1 MRLPRFHRVSVR
13 AARGTRGVTARR
25 AVLIA
30 TALAL
35 ASCTAGCK
43 NGDHAH
49 IATYVRPPVPAGFA
63 DQSGRGFRIATPS
76 TWRPSSR
83 SEASKDA
90 HGDASKDAH
99 GDAVWS
105 LVDPQPAGEFHAN
118 VNVLNEPF
126 PGDSYAYSK
135 ATLDELKRDVRA
147 EVETSREE
155 IVDGDPTVVI
165 ESRWSPIAPKTV
177 PYRTMQA
184 NLASRGTGYV
194 VTCAVS
200 AEAFERYRS
209 TCDAI
214 IRSFAVSR

>member
-1 MRLPRFHRVSVR
+1 MLFSGLTAFAFRGLPRGRAISV
-13 AARGTRGVTARR
+13 
-25 AVLIA
+25 A
-30 TALAL
+30 TASVAI
-35 ASCTAGCK
+35 AAAGCTVGGCK

-63 DQSGRGFRIATPS
+63 DQSARGFRIATPS
-76 TWRPSSR
+76 TWRASSR
-83 SEASKDA
+83 NDPHNDA
-90 HGDASKDAH
+90 HSETHNETG
-99 GDAVWS
+99 VWS

-118 VNVLNEPF
+118 VNVVNEPF
-126 PGDSYAYSK
+126 PGDSYAYAK

-155 IVDGDPTVVI
+155 IVDGDPTIVV

>member
-1 MRLPRFHRVSVR
+1 MRSPLLAIV
-13 AARGTRGVTARR
+13 AAP
-25 AVLIA
+25 
-30 TALAL
+30 ALVV
-35 ASCTAGCK
+35 ASCTIAGCK

-83 SEASKDA
+83 SDA
-90 HGDASKDAH
+90 NREPRSETHNDTS
-99 GDAVWS
+99 VWS

-135 ATLDELKRDVRA
+135 ATLEELKRDVRA

-155 IVDGDPTVVI
+155 IVDGDPTLVV

>member
-1 MRLPRFHRVSVR
+1 MRLFRRTAFAVAGLRHGCAISV
-13 AARGTRGVTARR
+13 
-25 AVLIA
+25 A
-30 TALAL
+30 TALSAI
-35 ASCTAGCK
+35 AVAGCK

-63 DQSGRGFRIATPS
+63 EQTASGFRIATPS
-76 TWRPSSR
+76 TWRASSR
-83 SEASKDA
+83 NEPRNDPHDSTHNDN
-90 HGDASKDAH
+90 G
-99 GDAVWS
+99 VWS
-105 LVDPQPAGEFHAN
+105 LVDPQPAREFHAN
-118 VNVLNEPF
+118 VNVVNEPF

-155 IVDGDPTVVI
+155 IVDGDPTIVV
-165 ESRWSPIAPKTV
+165 ESRWSPVAPKTV

>member
-1 MRLPRFHRVSVR
+1 MRSSGLPTFAARRLPCGRAISV
-13 AARGTRGVTARR
+13 AAAFV
-25 AVLIA
+25 
-30 TALAL
+30 ALA
-35 ASCTAGCK
+35 AGTCTVAGCK

-63 DQSGRGFRIATPS
+63 DQAARGFRIATPS
-76 TWRPSSR
+76 TWRASSR
-83 SEASKDA
+83 SEAHDDA
-90 HGDASKDAH
+90 G
-99 GDAVWS
+99 VWS

-118 VNVLNEPF
+118 VNVVNEPF
-126 PGDSYAYSK
+126 PGDSYTYSK
-135 ATLDELKRDVRA
+135 ATLEELKRDVRA

-155 IVDGDPTVVI
+155 IVDGDPTIVV

>member
-1 MRLPRFHRVSVR
+1 MRSPLLAIV
-13 AARGTRGVTARR
+13 AAP
-25 AVLIA
+25 
-30 TALAL
+30 ALVV
-35 ASCTAGCK
+35 ASCTIAGCK

-83 SEASKDA
+83 SDA
-90 HGDASKDAH
+90 NREPRSDANREPRSDANREPRSETH
-99 GDAVWS
+99 NDTSVWS

-135 ATLDELKRDVRA
+135 ATLEELKRDVRA

-155 IVDGDPTVVI
+155 IVDGDPTLVV

>member
-1 MRLPRFHRVSVR
+1 MRVSGTAALAPRGLPHGRAVP
-13 AARGTRGVTARR
+13 AARAFGTGTLV
-25 AVLIA
+25 V
-30 TALAL
+30 ALATVG
-35 ASCTAGCK
+35 SCTAVGCK

-63 DQSGRGFRIATPS
+63 DQSARGFRIATPS
-76 TWRPSSR
+76 TWRASSR
-83 SEASKDA
+83 GDA
-90 HGDASKDAH
+90 HNDNG
-99 GDAVWS
+99 VWS

-118 VNVLNEPF
+118 VNVVDEPF

-155 IVDGDPTVVI
+155 IVDGDPTIVV

>member
-1 MRLPRFHRVSVR
+1 MSGVPHGP
-13 AARGTRGVTARR
+13 AAVIAAALGVAGG
-25 AVLIA
+25 
-30 TALAL
+30 
-35 ASCTAGCK
+35 TAGCK
-43 NGDHAH
+43 NGDHTH

-63 DQSGRGFRIATPS
+63 DQSGRDFRIATPS
-76 TWRPSSR
+76 TWRTSSR
-83 SEASKDA
+83 SADA
-90 HGDASKDAH
+90 HSDSH
-99 GDAVWS
+99 NETVWS

-135 ATLDELKRDVRA
+135 AALEELKRDVRA

-155 IVDGDPTVVI
+155 IVDGDPTIVI

>member
-1 MRLPRFHRVSVR
+1 MRFSGLPAFAARRLPYGRAISV
-13 AARGTRGVTARR
+13 AAAFV
-25 AVLIA
+25 
-30 TALAL
+30 ALAAGTSAL
-35 ASCTAGCK
+35 AGCK

-63 DQSGRGFRIATPS
+63 DQSARGFRIATPS
-76 TWRPSSR
+76 TWRASSR
-83 SEASKDA
+83 NDA
-90 HGDASKDAH
+90 HDDTG
-99 GDAVWS
+99 VWS

-118 VNVLNEPF
+118 VNVVNEPF
-126 PGDSYAYSK
+126 PGDSYTYSK
-135 ATLDELKRDVRA
+135 ATLEELKRDVRA

-155 IVDGDPTVVI
+155 IVDGDPTIVV